1 MGITNSPPLFSLSC
15 RPFVSRMEV
24 CLGSTAQSLLPSHA
38 PVRPCLFRFAQN
50 FRSPLC
56 STRGRRRSLVIR
68 AAVAAEQ
75 GSQTK
80 VSLVKIGTRG
90 SPLAL
95 AQAYETRDKLKATHP
110 ELAEHGAIEIIIIK
124 TTGDKILNQPLADIG
139 GKGLFT
145 KEIDEALL
153 DGRIDIAV
161 HSMKDVP
168 TYFPDGIILPCNL
181 PREDVRDAFISPTA
195 TSLAELPAGSVVG
208 SASLRRQSQILY
220 RYPSLKVV
228 NFRGNVQTRLKK
240 LNEGEVHATLLAL
253 AGLKRLSMTDNVTS
267 ILSLDEMLPA
277 IAQGAIGIA
286 CRSDDDK
293 MANYIASLNDDETRL
308 AVACERAFLET
319 LDGSCRTPIAG
330 YAFRDKD
337 GYCLFRGL
345 VASPDGTRVLETS
358 RRGPY
363 SMEDMVSMGKD
374 AGKELISRAGPRFFD
389 W

>member
-1 MGITNSPPLFSLSC
+1 MANPIITMRSSAAATS
-15 RPFVSRMEV
+15 
-24 CLGSTAQSLLPSHA
+24 A
-38 PVRPCLFRFAQN
+38 PVLPPSSSSSRPLK
-50 FRSPLC
+50 
-56 STRGRRRSLVIR
+56 RRAMVIR
-68 AAVAAEQ
+68 AALAVEQ
-75 GSQTK
+75 EEKTK
-80 VSLVKIGTRG
+80 VSLLRIGTRG

-95 AQAYETRDKLKATHP
+95 AQAHETRDKLMATHS
-110 ELAEHGAIEIIIIK
+110 ELAQEGAIEIIIIK

-168 TYFPDGIILPCNL
+168 TYFPDGMILPCNL
-181 PREDVRDAFISPTA
+181 PREDVRDAFISLTA
-195 TSLAELPAGSVVG
+195 KSLAELPAGSVVG

-240 LNEGEVHATLLAL
+240 LNEGEVQATLLAL
-253 AGLKRLSMTDNVTS
+253 AGLKRLSMTETVTATLS
-267 ILSLDEMLPA
+267 IEEMLPA

-286 CRSDDDK
+286 CRSNDDK
-293 MANYIASLNDDETRL
+293 MANYIGSLNHEETRL

-330 YAFRDKD
+330 YAHKDKD
-337 GYCLFRGL
+337 GYCVFRGL

-358 RRGPY
+358 RKGLY
-363 SMEDMVSMGKD
+363 EYDDMVSMGKD
-374 AGKELISRAGPRFFD
+374 AGKELMSRGGPSFFN

>member
-1 MGITNSPPLFSLSC
+1 MGD
-15 RPFVSRMEV
+15 
-24 CLGSTAQSLLPSHA
+24 
-38 PVRPCLFRFAQN
+38 
-50 FRSPLC
+50 
-56 STRGRRRSLVIR
+56 
-68 AAVAAEQ
+68 
-75 GSQTK
+75 
-80 VSLVKIGTRG
+80 

-110 ELAEHGAIEIIIIK
+110 ELAEDGAIEIIIIK

-195 TSLAELPAGSVVG
+195 ASLAELPAGSVVG

-253 AGLKRLSMTDNVTS
+253 AGLKRLSMTDNITS

-286 CRSDDDK
+286 CRSNADK
-293 MANYIASLNDDETRL
+293 MANYIASLNDNETRL

-374 AGKELISRAGPRFFD
+374 AGKELISRAGPRSALQQHN
-389 W
+389 